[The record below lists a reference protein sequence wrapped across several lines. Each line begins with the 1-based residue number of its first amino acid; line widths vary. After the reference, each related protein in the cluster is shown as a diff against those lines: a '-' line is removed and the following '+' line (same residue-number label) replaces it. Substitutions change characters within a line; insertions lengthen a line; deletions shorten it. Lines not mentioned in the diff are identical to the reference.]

1 MGKKGGQQQ
10 YRDFVCANCTKQ
22 DLETAVTVTGPAV
35 MTIFRTYERGGDP
48 LLQALKT
55 HNVNM
60 SGKLRKT
67 HVINL
72 LAVMAARKHRIA
84 ADAN

>member
-1 MGKKGGQQQ
+1 
-10 YRDFVCANCTKQ
+10 
-22 DLETAVTVTGPAV
+22 
-35 MTIFRTYERGGDP
+35 MTIFRTYERGGDR
-48 LLQALKT
+48 LLKALKT

-60 SGKLRKT
+60 NGKLRKT
-67 HVINL
+67 LLINL